1 MIKQV
6 IILAQLL
13 GLFFYQL
20 FFIGDLT
27 VTQNMPAS
35 IPQGKDTV
43 VEITIDK
50 EGVSGF
56 AKIQQNFPDGF
67 IVEPIDA
74 KGATFSFKDNKLKF
88 IWMSL
93 PEENVFTISYK
104 ITPNE
109 TVEGNFMLGG
119 KFSFI
124 SENERKNIEIPV
136 SNFTIVKR
144 VEEDIIV
151 TEVVAEEIVEP
162 SLQESLAVA
171 INDALEVE
179 EAVSEASTIKRGV
192 VEEEVLEVN
201 KMESATRSPVSIL
214 CKRTINPLGNG
225 KYKVVLEISK
235 TGVEGFCK
243 ITEEIPSGFLA
254 SEDNSNNGVFS
265 FKGSAMKILW
275 MGAPKEEV
283 YSISY
288 FIEANTGIENGLY
301 DIVGFY
307 FYLEND
313 VTSKYIIDSTSF
325 TLKVEELIAKESVVI
340 IPPTDIVEEVVVAE
354 EANKGVEIKK
364 PIVAKEAITS
374 TPSPEREVMYKVQV
388 GAGHEKVSATY
399 FATVFKLQDKVSTIN
414 HDGWIKYLVGSYS
427 EYKLA
432 KDKRNVVRGNV
443 ENAFVTAYN
452 SGSRITVQEALM
464 ISNQKWYK

>member
-6 IILAQLL
+6 VILAQLL

-27 VTQNMPAS
+27 VTQNMPVS
-35 IPQGKDTV
+35 IPQGKETV
-43 VEITIDK
+43 VEIIIAK

-56 AKIQQNFPDGF
+56 AKIQQDFPNGF

-93 PEENVFTISYK
+93 PEENAFTISYK
-104 ITPNE
+104 ITPDE
-109 TVEGNFMLGG
+109 TVEGDFMLGG

-144 VEEDIIV
+144 VEEDLI
-151 TEVVAEEIVEP
+151 VAEEIIES
-162 SLQESLAVA
+162 SLQESLTAA
-171 INDALEVE
+171 INDVLEVE
-179 EAVSEASTIKRGV
+179 DAVLEDSTINLGA
-192 VEEEVLEVN
+192 VEEEIGEV
-201 KMESATRSPVSIL
+201 KKSGSTMISPVSIL
-214 CKRTINPLGNG
+214 CKRTINSLGNG

-288 FIEANTGIENGLY
+288 FIEANTGVENGLY
-301 DIVGFY
+301 GIVGFY
-307 FYLEND
+307 SYLEND
-313 VTSKYIIDSTSF
+313 VTSKSVIDATSF
-325 TLKVEELIAKESVVI
+325 TLNVKELRAEESVLI
-340 IPPTDIVEEVVVAE
+340 IPPTDIVEEVLVAE
-354 EANKGVEIKK
+354 EANKGVEVKK
-364 PIVAKEAITS
+364 PIVVKDAITS
-374 TPSPEREVMYKVQV
+374 TPRSEREVVYKVQV
-388 GAGHEKVSATY
+388 GAGHEKVSTTY

-414 HDGWIKYLVGSYS
+414 HEGWIKYLVGSYT
-427 EYKLA
+427 EYTSA
-432 KDKRNVVRGNV
+432 KDKRDVVRGSV
-443 ENAFVTAYN
+443 KNAFVTAYN
-452 SGSRITVQEALM
+452 SGYRITVQEALM

>member
-6 IILAQLL
+6 VILAQLL

-20 FFIGDLT
+20 LFLGDLT
-27 VTQNMPAS
+27 VTQN
-35 IPQGKDTV
+35 IPVIITQGKEAI

-50 EGVSGF
+50 EGVYGF
-56 AKIQQNFPDGF
+56 AKIQQDFPNGF
-67 IVEPIDA
+67 IIEPLEL

-93 PEENVFTISYK
+93 PEERVFTISYK
-104 ITPNE
+104 ITANE

-124 SENERKNIEIPV
+124 SENERKNIDIPE

-144 VEEDIIV
+144 VEED
-151 TEVVAEEIVEP
+151 VVAEAFSVEFLEP
-162 SLQESLAVA
+162 GLQ
-171 INDALEVE
+171 
-179 EAVSEASTIKRGV
+179 RV
-192 VEEEVLEVN
+192 VEEKIVEVDKV
-201 KMESATRSPVSIL
+201 ESTTVSPVSIL

-225 KYKVVLEISK
+225 KYKVDIEISK
-235 TGVEGFCK
+235 AGVEGFCK
-243 ITEEIPSGFLA
+243 ITEEIPNGFLA

-265 FKGSAMKILW
+265 FKENEIKILW

-307 FYLEND
+307 SYLEND
-313 VTSKYIIDSTSF
+313 VTSNSIIDGTSF
-325 TLKVEELIAKESVVI
+325 TLKVKELIAEESVDV
-340 IPPTDIVEEVVVAE
+340 IPPTNIIEEIVIAEKANGGDKIIVE
-354 EANKGVEIKK
+354 
-364 PIVAKEAITS
+364 KEDITS
-374 TPSPEREVMYKVQV
+374 IPRPEKEVIYKVQV
-388 GAGHEKVSATY
+388 AAGHKKVSTTY

-414 HDGWIKYLVGSYS
+414 HEGWIKYLVGSYT
-427 EYKLA
+427 EYKSA
-432 KDKRNVVRGNV
+432 KDKTNVVRGNV
-443 ENAFVTAYN
+443 KNAFVTAYN